1 MLYFRI
7 GYNLDY
13 YCSKPFRFT
22 FNDNSR
28 KIVLIDSYATRS
40 VTLDYDD
47 IKQVESFKYKIT
59 AETLH
64 VFAVCCKNNEVIFF
78 IDNANLFKK
87 IISDGFTEKDV
98 STSSMTHTAFERILS
113 AAILPDDMF
122 VIRSSTSNFDQHRDR
137 IQAIIAENN

>member
-59 AETLH
+59 NETLH

-87 IISDGFTEKDV
+87 IISEGFTEKDV
-98 STSSMTHTAFERILS
+98 STSSMAYTAFERILS

-137 IQAIIAENN
+137 IQTIIAENN